1 MARANLSNNCIIRQ
15 GELSDLAAL
24 IAIEEQS
31 FTQDRLSSRSL
42 KRWLTASHGILL
54 IAEHQGDVLGY
65 GLVWCHKGTRLAR
78 LYSLAVHP
86 SAQGKG
92 VASKLLNA
100 LERETAKRGRL
111 FMRLEVAV
119 NNHNAIKLYEK
130 LGYRVFG
137 HYSDYYDD
145 HSDALRMQKNI
156 RQTSELKMLKS
167 TPWYQQTTEFT
178 CGPAALLM
186 AMASVEQKQPFSQL
200 EELDIWRE
208 ATTIFMTSGHGGCH
222 PLGLAL
228 AAKKRGFNAEVVINT
243 TQPLFID
250 GVRSEKKKAILNTV
264 HQQFVVQS
272 AEHNLVVQHQELDLA
287 KVENW
292 LTQGY
297 AVVLLISTYRFD
309 GKKSP
314 HWVCVTHID
323 EHCLYVHDPFCEK
336 DKQLAIDCQHVPI
349 AKSDFSKMASF
360 GSSRLSTALAIR
372 CQ

>member
-1 MARANLSNNCIIRQ
+1 MPSLDCNIRQ
-15 GELSDLAAL
+15 GELADLAAL

-31 FTQDRLSSRSL
+31 FNQDRLSSRSL
-42 KRWLTASHGILL
+42 KRWLSAPHGILL
-54 IAEHQGDVLGY
+54 IAEQAQKVVGY

-86 SAQGKG
+86 SVQGQG
-92 VASKLLNA
+92 VASQLLQA
-100 LERETAKRGRL
+100 LEHKTAQRGRL

-119 NNHNAIKLYEK
+119 NNHGAIKLYEK

-156 RQTSELKMLKS
+156 RQTSELTMLKS

-186 AMASVEQKQPFSQL
+186 AMSSIGDNQPFSQL

-228 AAKKRGFNAEVVINT
+228 AAKKRGFYAEAIINT
-243 TQPLFID
+243 QQPLFID
-250 GVRSEKKKAILNTV
+250 GVRSEKKKLILDTV
-264 HQQFVVQS
+264 HQQFVQQS
-272 AEHNLVVQHQELDLA
+272 AEQRLLVQYQELDLSTI
-287 KVENW
+287 ENW
-292 LTQGY
+292 LAQGY

-323 EHCLYVHDPFCEK
+323 EHCLYVHDPFCENE
-336 DKQLAIDCQHVPI
+336 KQLAIDCQHVPI
-349 AKSDFSKMASF
+349 AKSDFVNMASF

-372 CQ
+372 KDRH